1 MNFPMKTVI
10 LYTDGGQESERIRQL
25 LLSLGDEYLE
35 YTLGTDFTEREFISE
50 FGERAEY
57 PQVTIGFDHIGGLKE
72 TLNYLKDRNLI

>member
-1 MNFPMKTVI
+1 MNTAV